1 MFGIGAGEFVVI
13 LIVALIVFGPGKLPE
28 VGRAIGKGLR
38 EFRKAQAAL
47 SQTLN
52 SIDEPEKKSG
62 DEKSATVTQTPVA
75 EKILPAENNSP
86 ATEKTSPVEKS
97 VDEKISSATEKFSP
111 VEKSGDEKISSAT
124 EKTSPVE
131 KSVDEKISSATEK
144 FSPVEKSAAEKSATV
159 EKSVAEKSVETSP
172 PTVTTDEIIKLA
184 KESPLVKE
192 NHHEKISDGHSVD
205 VADNAERT
213 SPAGARSS
221 SNGVDKQ
228 P

>member
-52 SIDEPEKKSG
+52 SIDEPEKKSPPVETPATV
-62 DEKSATVTQTPVA
+62 EKSAEKSSSVEKPVERTA
-75 EKILPAENNSP
+75 IEKSVEEKISA
-86 ATEKTSPVEKS
+86 VEKS
-97 VDEKISSATEKFSP
+97 SSAEKTAVEKNAAEKSAEEKISSA
-111 VEKSGDEKISSAT
+111 EKS
-124 EKTSPVE
+124 
-131 KSVDEKISSATEK
+131 
-144 FSPVEKSAAEKSATV
+144 
-159 EKSVAEKSVETSP
+159 SP
-172 PTVTTDEIIKLA
+172 PPVTADEVIKLA
-184 KESPLVKE
+184 KQSPLAKE
-192 NHHEKISDGHSVD
+192 NRNEKISDGHSVD
-205 VADNAERT
+205 AVADAERT